1 VKKVCLVLAT
11 LLAAVLVTSSLA
23 GQEVLNKD
31 FGFDTGAG
39 NTSCTVCAGSWDFDT
54 GTGGL
59 YCESPGPGGMGS
71 THCWVDKFP
80 EGQYCTDGGDNC
92 CID

>member
-11 LLAAVLVTSSLA
+11 LLAAVLFTLSLA
-23 GQEVLNKD
+23 GQEVFNKD
-31 FGFDTGAG
+31 YGFDTGAG
-39 NTSCTVCAGSWDFDT
+39 DTSCTVCGGWWNFDT

-59 YCESPGPGGMGS
+59 YCQSPDPGAMGS
-71 THCWVDKFP
+71 THCWVDKYP
-80 EGQYCTDGGDNC
+80 DAQYCTDGGDSC